1 MLSIGSAAT
10 TSILLPDAV
19 SASLKKIKNV
29 VKLGVI
35 SDLHQDVMH
44 DGPSRLNEFL
54 MAMKKEKP
62 DALIQ
67 LGDFAYP
74 TKKNEIITKVF
85 GEAHSKSLHV
95 LGNHEID
102 GGHSFQDV
110 AKIWGMKG
118 RYYTENINGIDLI
131 VLDLSL
137 IHI

>member
-19 SASLKKIKNV
+19 SASLKKIKEV
-29 VKLGVI
+29 VKIGVI
-35 SDLHQDVMH
+35 TDLHQDIMH

-54 MAMKKEKP
+54 KAMKKEKL
-62 DALIQ
+62 DALMQ
-67 LGDFAYP
+67 LGTSFVYP

-102 GGHSFQDV
+102 GAILFKMLLKYGELKDV
-110 AKIWGMKG
+110 ITPRILMDS
-118 RYYTENINGIDLI
+118 I
-131 VLDLSL
+131 
-137 IHI
+137 

>member
-35 SDLHQDVMH
+35 SDLHQDIMH

-54 MAMKKEKP
+54 KAKKKEKP

-74 TKKNEIITKVF
+74 TKKNEIITKDSNLYNLLNF
-85 GEAHSKSLHV
+85 L
-95 LGNHEID
+95 
-102 GGHSFQDV
+102 
-110 AKIWGMKG
+110 
-118 RYYTENINGIDLI
+118 
-131 VLDLSL
+131 
-137 IHI
+137 